1 VAPNASGRITEDDI
15 AGIIASFKPVPI
27 LER

>member
-1 VAPNASGRITEDDI
+1 VAPNASGKITQDDI

-27 LER
+27 LDR